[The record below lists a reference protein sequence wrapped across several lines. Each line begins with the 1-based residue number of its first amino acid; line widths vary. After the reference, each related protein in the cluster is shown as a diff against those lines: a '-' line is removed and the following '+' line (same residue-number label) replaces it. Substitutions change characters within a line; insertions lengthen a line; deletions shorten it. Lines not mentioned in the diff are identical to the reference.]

1 MASLVQKISIL
12 SIYAIPTL
20 LAIVLHEVSHGWV
33 ADRLG
38 DSTARYSGRLTLNPV
53 AHIDLFGTII
63 LPLVLLMSGGFIF
76 GYAKPV
82 PINPYNLRN
91 PRKDIIWVSLA
102 GILTNLALAAVSA
115 MVFRILASSFPG
127 SWSFIARPLVMM
139 LMASVRIN
147 IILAVFNAVPIPP
160 LDGSRVLAHLLP
172 PEQSAVFSRLEPYGF
187 IIILL
192 LFFTGLIDFIWPII
206 GFFMDL
212 FLGPYMMI

>member
-1 MASLVQKISIL
+1 MASLVQKI

-20 LAIVLHEVSHGWV
+20 LAIILHEVSHAWV

-38 DSTARYSGRLTLNPV
+38 DSTARYSGRLTLNPA

-63 LPLVLLMSGGFIF
+63 LPLILLITPGGFIF

-91 PRKDIIWVSLA
+91 QRRDMIWISLA

-115 MVFRILASSFPG
+115 MVFRVLVSLFLG
-127 SWSFIARPLVMM
+127 SWSLIVTPLLMM
-139 LMASVRIN
+139 LSVSVRIN
-147 IILAVFNAVPIPP
+147 IILAVFNAIPIPP
-160 LDGSRVLAHLLP
+160 LDGSRVLVNLLP
-172 PEQSAVFSRLEPYGF
+172 SRHSVIFSKLEPYGF

-192 LFFTGLIDFIWPII
+192 LFFTGMIDFIWPII
-206 GFFMDL
+206 RFFMTL
-212 FLGPYMMI
+212 FLGHYMI

>member
-1 MASLVQKISIL
+1 MASMVQKISI
-12 SIYAIPTL
+12 SVIPIL
-20 LAIVLHEVSHGWV
+20 LAIILHEVSHGWV

-38 DSTARYSGRLTLNPV
+38 DSTARYSGRLTLNPA

-63 LPLVLLMSGGFIF
+63 LPLVLLISGGFIF

-91 PRKDIIWVSLA
+91 PRRDIIWVSLA

-115 MVFRILASSFPG
+115 ILFRILVSTLLG
-127 SWSFIARPLVMM
+127 SWSLIVTPLLMM
-139 LMASVRIN
+139 LRVSVLIN
-147 IILAVFNAVPIPP
+147 IILAVFNAIPIPP

-172 PEQSAVFSRLEPYGF
+172 PEQSAVFSKLEPYGF

-192 LFFTGLIDFIWPII
+192 LFFTGVIDLIWPII
-206 GFFMDL
+206 RFFMVL
-212 FLGPYMMI
+212 FLGPYMI

>member
-1 MASLVQKISIL
+1 MASIFQKISIYL
-12 SIYAIPTL
+12 IPTL
-20 LAIVLHEVSHGWV
+20 LAIIFHEVSHGWV

-63 LPLVLLMSGGFIF
+63 LPLVLLITPGNFIF

-91 PRKDIIWVSLA
+91 PRRDIIWVSLA

-115 MVFRILASSFPG
+115 MLFRFVASASPG
-127 SWSFIARPLVMM
+127 SWSLIAIPLAMM
-139 LMASVRIN
+139 LRVSVMIN
-147 IILAVFNAVPIPP
+147 IILAIFNAIPIPP

-172 PEQSAVFSRLEPYGF
+172 PEQAAVFSKLEPYGF

-192 LFFTGLIDFIWPII
+192 LFFTGVIDFIWPII
-206 GFFMDL
+206 RFFMAL
-212 FLGPYMMI
+212 FLGSYI

>member
-1 MASLVQKISIL
+1 MALIVQRISI
-12 SIYAIPTL
+12 SVIPIL
-20 LAIVLHEVSHGWV
+20 LAVILHEVAHGWV

-63 LPLVLLMSGGFIF
+63 LPLVLLMSGVFIF

-91 PRKDIIWVSLA
+91 PRRDIIWVSLA

-115 MVFRILASSFPG
+115 MLFRILISSSAG
-127 SWSFIARPLVMM
+127 SWSFIVSPLVMM

-147 IILAVFNAVPIPP
+147 IILAVFNALPIPP

-172 PEQSAVFSRLEPYGF
+172 PEQSAVFTKLEPYGF
-187 IIILL
+187 IIILF
-192 LFFTGLIDFIWPII
+192 LFFTGMIDFIWPII
-206 GFFMDL
+206 RFFMVL
-212 FLGPYMMI
+212 FLGPYMI

>member
-1 MASLVQKISIL
+1 MASLVQKI

-20 LAIVLHEVSHGWV
+20 LAIILHEVSHAWV

-38 DSTARYSGRLTLNPV
+38 DSTARYSGRLTLNPA

-63 LPLVLLMSGGFIF
+63 LPLILLITPGGFIF

-91 PRKDIIWVSLA
+91 PRRDIIWISLA

-115 MVFRILASSFPG
+115 MVFRVLVSLFLG
-127 SWSFIARPLVMM
+127 SWSLIVTPLLMM
-139 LMASVRIN
+139 LSVSVRIN
-147 IILAVFNAVPIPP
+147 IILAVFNAIPIPP
-160 LDGSRVLAHLLP
+160 LDGSRVLVNLLP
-172 PEQSAVFSRLEPYGF
+172 SRHSVIFSKLEPYGF

-192 LFFTGLIDFIWPII
+192 LFFTGMIDFIWPII
-206 GFFMDL
+206 RFFMTL
-212 FLGPYMMI
+212 FLGHYMI

>member
-1 MASLVQKISIL
+1 MDSIIQRISI
-12 SIYAIPTL
+12 SVIPIL
-20 LAIVLHEVSHGWV
+20 LAIILHEVSHGWV

-38 DSTARYSGRLTLNPV
+38 DSTARYSGRITLNPA

-63 LPLVLLMSGGFIF
+63 LPLVLLISGGFIF

-91 PRKDIIWVSLA
+91 PRRDIIWISLA

-115 MVFRILASSFPG
+115 MVFRMMRFLLPSSLGFIGEPLLKMLAVS
-127 SWSFIARPLVMM
+127 VM
-139 LMASVRIN
+139 IN
-147 IILAVFNAVPIPP
+147 IILAVFNAIPIPP

-172 PEQSAVFSRLEPYGF
+172 PEQAAVFSKLEPFGF

-192 LFFTGLIDFIWPII
+192 LFFTGVIDLIWPII
-206 GFFMDL
+206 GFFMDV
-212 FLGPYMMI
+212 FLGP